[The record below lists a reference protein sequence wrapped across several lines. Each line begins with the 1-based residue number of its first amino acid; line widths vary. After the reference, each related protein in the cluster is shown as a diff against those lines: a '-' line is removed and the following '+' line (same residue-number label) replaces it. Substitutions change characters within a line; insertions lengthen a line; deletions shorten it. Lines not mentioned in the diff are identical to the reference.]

1 MPTHFLQC
9 YGIRWAYAE
18 PRTCNLIR
26 LKLQLNVIHFQI
38 CRFHKGSL
46 LFPATMTSLHPG
58 PCYSIN
64 SGHFGSFFPVTF
76 RPLLQTHQNF
86 RLYSFQT
93 MASKFPEDQGSD
105 LSKHPAVTTYMA
117 PPVTKPLLASLNV
130 PPVPE
135 EGNARLHWLLDINQ
149 QFFAWELQQVVS
161 IYIFHLRP
169 SPFRS
174 GLSTFYHTQLSN
186 SNQDFYTFK
195 GFSQLNMSP
204 FEAGQVLARA
214 ARRLDIEQI
223 PDEYLKQGRL
233 GEILLPEDYQPI
245 QNVSV

>member
-1 MPTHFLQC
+1 M
-9 YGIRWAYAE
+9 
-18 PRTCNLIR
+18 
-26 LKLQLNVIHFQI
+26 
-38 CRFHKGSL
+38 
-46 LFPATMTSLHPG
+46 
-58 PCYSIN
+58 
-64 SGHFGSFFPVTF
+64 
-76 RPLLQTHQNF
+76 
-86 RLYSFQT
+86 
-93 MASKFPEDQGSD
+93 
-105 LSKHPAVTTYMA
+105 
-117 PPVTKPLLASLNV
+117 
-130 PPVPE
+130 PE

-169 SPFRS
+169 SPFQS
-174 GLSTFYHTQLSN
+174 GLSTLYHTQLSN

-223 PDEYLKQGRL
+223 PDEYLKQGCL